1 MCLASASRC
10 SVMSLQNFCP
20 WFFNDLYFFVC
31 ARDQPG
37 RFCQGTK
44 TPSSYEERWR
54 SLKLLWG
61 GGHTWPS
68 DCKDLSSPHLVIPGL
83 YNCQHACQWVVML
96 YKAFWV
102 GKRGVKETEDKWCL
116 QFLHREGAGLLRR
129 IFLLLILVPM
139 LLRGYT
145 CSLAFMHTS
154 WHPTNCAEPQWR
166 ENPFFFPWKPSTSSE
181 RAWVVVFGFG
191 AVLFFGA
198 YFFVS
203 FCFFGGWRGRGWHEA
218 LRKAKKAQLEFEF
231 LCLGPQT
238 CSHLYQQKSMHKV
251 WSAQPISQVFC
262 SIPQQVRLGPRFLF
276 KTFFFASQIL
286 PLHQPARKR
295 AWICWEEKNKYSAYL
310 LIG

>member
-10 SVMSLQNFCP
+10 SVISLQNFCP

-44 TPSSYEERWR
+44 SPSSYEERWQ
-54 SLKLLWG
+54 SLKLLWSE
-61 GGHTWPS
+61 GHIWPS

-102 GKRGVKETEDKWCL
+102 DKRGVKETEDKWCL

-145 CSLAFMHTS
+145 CPLAFMHTS
-154 WHPTNCAEPQWR
+154 WHPTNCAESQWR
-166 ENPFFFPWKPSTSSE
+166 ENPFFFPWNPSTSSE
-181 RAWVVVFGFG
+181 RAWVVGFGFG
-191 AVLFFGA
+191 AVLLFGT
-198 YFFVS
+198 F
-203 FCFFGGWRGRGWHEA
+203 FCFILFLWGLKGQA
-218 LRKAKKAQLEFEF
+218 LTLSSKK
-231 LCLGPQT
+231 
-238 CSHLYQQKSMHKV
+238 S
-251 WSAQPISQVFC
+251 
-262 SIPQQVRLGPRFLF
+262 
-276 KTFFFASQIL
+276 
-286 PLHQPARKR
+286 
-295 AWICWEEKNKYSAYL
+295 
-310 LIG
+310 